1 MTSVDDVLGLEGG
14 PIVRA
19 GAGRSVLDVLLHP
32 ESLAIIGASDNPV
45 SLGGRPLGLL
55 AAAGYAGRV
64 YPVNPTR
71 STVQGRPA
79 YPSVRDLPEPVEV
92 AMVMVRAR
100 MVPAVLR
107 ECDAAGVRVAIVLS
121 SGFGEGTGRGAELR
135 DEIADIVAGT
145 TMRVLGPNCEG
156 LASLPA
162 SAPLTFSPVLDAART
177 GQVVLPGKVAVL
189 SHSGGLGFAVAQ
201 WGSRVGIGFNYLIST
216 GNEGD
221 LDVLELAGALL
232 VETDTELAVLVLEGV
247 DDPRRLAA
255 LAGQARELGKRL
267 LVARLGRTDAG
278 ARGSLAHTRHDAT
291 TLGGLDAL
299 YAQQGIAQA
308 GDERE
313 LIDVLQALDKV
324 PTLAGRRIGILATS
338 GGAGVWLADA
348 CRDAGLAVPELSP
361 ELQHTLAGFMP
372 EYGSPVNP
380 VDLTAQFIAGGSFA
394 PAIEALA
401 SSGEVDAVVL
411 ATSLAS
417 AGRLEDDREALSA
430 LLQRDL
436 PPLVVYTYTH
446 PAESCVRILEGLGLA
461 WYTSSTGVAG
471 GLAAVAPPLAGG
483 TGSPAA
489 DDTDA
494 RPAGG
499 TLS

>member
-1 MTSVDDVLGLEGG
+1 MTGVDRVVESELDEPATTPVGE
-14 PIVRA
+14 
-19 GAGRSVLDVLLHP
+19 RSLLDVLLHP
-32 ESLAIIGASDNPV
+32 ESLAIVGASDNPV

-71 STVQGRPA
+71 ATVQGRPA
-79 YPSVRDLPEPVEV
+79 YPSVRELPEQVEV
-92 AMVMVRAR
+92 AMVMVKAKL
-100 MVPAVLR
+100 VPAVLR
-107 ECDAAGVRVAIVLS
+107 DCAAAGVRVAIVLS
-121 SGFGEGTGRGAELR
+121 SGFGEGTGHGAELR
-135 DEIADIVAGT
+135 DEIAAIVPT
-145 TMRVLGPNCEG
+145 TSMRILGPNCEG

-201 WGSRVGIGFNYLIST
+201 WGSRAGIGFNYLIST

-221 LDVLELAGALL
+221 LDVLELADRLL

-247 DDPRRLAA
+247 AEPDRLAA
-255 LAGQARELGKRL
+255 LARQARQLGKRL
-267 LVARLGRTDAG
+267 LVARLGRSDAG

-291 TLGGLDAL
+291 SLDGLTAL
-299 YAQQGIAQA
+299 CATEGITQA
-308 GDERE
+308 GGERE

-324 PTLAGRRIGILATS
+324 PTLGGRRVGILATS

-348 CRDAGLAVPELSP
+348 CRDAGLEVPELSP
-361 ELQHTLAGFMP
+361 ELQRRLAGFMP

-380 VDLTAQFIAGGSFA
+380 VDLTAQFIATGSFA

-401 SSGEVDAVVL
+401 GSGEVDAVVL

-417 AGRLEDDREALSA
+417 SGRLEQDREALA
-430 LLQRDL
+430 DLLRRDL

-461 WYTSSTGVAG
+461 WYTSSTGVAR
-471 GLAAVAPPLAGG
+471 GLAAVAPAPADLAG
-483 TGSPAA
+483 TR
-489 DDTDA
+489 TR
-494 RPAGG
+494 RPR
-499 TLS
+499 